1 MSENYANNKR
11 IAKNTIFL
19 YIRMG
24 LSMAVSLYTSRV
36 VLQTLGV
43 EDFGIYGIVGGVVSI
58 FGFLNA
64 SMSGATSRFLTYEL
78 GKGDE
83 IRLHKTFCMAFYEH
97 LLIAGIILMIC
108 ETFGLWFLNTKL
120 IIPPDR
126 LLAAN
131 WVFQL
136 SIMSMIIGV
145 IQVPYNA
152 SIISHERMDIYAY
165 VEMVNVCLRLLIV
178 YLLQIILLDKL
189 ILYSILVFIVSL
201 GIAMYYRFYC
211 LTHFPESKLLF
222 FWDYPLLK
230 KMFSFS
236 GWDLYGNLSVTA
248 RTQGVNILLNMFF
261 GPIVNAAAS
270 ISMSVQ
276 GSVMGFATNILTA
289 VKPQIIKYYAQES
302 YNEMIHLI
310 RNAIR
315 LNFLLLMFITIPLL
329 IELPFVLHLW
339 LGEVPAFSYEF
350 CSLTLLF
357 NFFANMSHVIITGIH
372 ATGKIKSASL
382 INGTLY
388 LLVIPISYFVFS
400 FGGAPWIPYFVNVL
414 AVFCG
419 MLSNAI
425 TLNIYVRNFSIVTFL
440 IKDLTPCLLIFA
452 VTYVICMMIHYVNSS
467 HIIRFFITLST
478 SSLLLLI
485 FGYFFLIPKSLS
497 KRFLNNITNRLIW
510 KKN

>member
-1 MSENYANNKR
+1 MSENYNNNRR

-24 LSMAVSLYTSRV
+24 LSMAVSLYTSRI

-43 EDFGIYGIVGGVVSI
+43 EDYGIYGVVGGVVSM
-58 FGFLNA
+58 FSFLNA

-78 GKGDE
+78 GKGDN

-97 LLIAGIILMIC
+97 LIIAGVIFLIC
-108 ETFGLWFLNTKL
+108 ETFGLWFLNSKL

-136 SIMSMIIGV
+136 SILSMIIGV
-145 IQVPYNA
+145 TQVPYNA

-165 VEMVNVCLRLLIV
+165 VEMINVCFRLLIV
-178 YLLQIILLDKL
+178 YLLQIFLFDKL

-201 GIAMYYRFYC
+201 GVAMYYRIYC
-211 LTHFPESKLLF
+211 LHHFSESKLLF
-222 FWDYPLLK
+222 IWDYPLLK
-230 KMFSFS
+230 RMFSFS

-248 RTQGVNILLNMFF
+248 RTQGVNMLLNMFF
-261 GPIVNAAAS
+261 GPVVNAAAS

-276 GSVMGFATNILTA
+276 SSVMGFATNVLTA

-310 RNAIR
+310 RNAVR
-315 LNFLLLMFITIPLL
+315 LNFLLLMFITIPLM

-339 LGEVPAFSYEF
+339 LGEVPDFTYEF

-372 ATGKIKSASL
+372 ATGKIKRASL

-388 LLVIPISYFVFS
+388 LLVIPISYFVFRL
-400 FGGAPWIPYFVNVL
+400 GGVPWIPYFINVV

-425 TLNIYVRNFSIVTFL
+425 TLHLYVRQFSVVTFL
-440 IKDLTPCLLIFA
+440 MKDLIPCISVF
-452 VTYVICMMIHYVNSS
+452 VITYIICMVIHHANSNQ
-467 HIIRFFITLST
+467 IIRFLVTILS
-478 SSLLLLI
+478 SSLLLLVL
-485 FGYFFLIPKSLS
+485 GYYFLLPKSLS
-497 KRFLNNITNRLIW
+497 KRVIYRIKNRFIW
-510 KKN
+510 KKV